1 MEEERKIIEVYAKEN
16 KEEGTVSFTF
26 KKTENSEIANSTL
39 KGLAVIFA
47 AQKEE
52 EDEIEVEIEEGE

>member
-1 MEEERKIIEVYAKEN
+1 MEEERKIIEVYVKEN
-16 KEEGTVSFTF
+16 KEEGTISFIL

-39 KGLAVIFA
+39 KGLAMIFA

-52 EDEIEVEIEEGE
+52 EDELEVETEEGE